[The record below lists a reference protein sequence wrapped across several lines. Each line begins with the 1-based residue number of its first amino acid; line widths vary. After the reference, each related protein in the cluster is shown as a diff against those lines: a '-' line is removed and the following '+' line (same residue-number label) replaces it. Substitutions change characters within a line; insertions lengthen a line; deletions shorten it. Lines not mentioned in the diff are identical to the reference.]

1 MPAFVRG
8 NGCGNHVATALPNA
22 RASMTF
28 CANKR
33 GKAND
38 MTSEIAVMNQRA
50 VALAADSAVTLIDGG
65 TVVVRNDQRKLYNLV
80 GGLPVGVMF
89 FGVADMMGHPW
100 EHLIEHYQ
108 KIAAPGPLPHIRDYA
123 TGFVGMLDNLEEF
136 FPKERQRDE
145 YKRLLASVFRYIFHL
160 AQYIRE
166 AGGTERQSIGDTTI
180 LEEAIARVWRDY
192 QSREDGS
199 PRGDLACFPQGF
211 GERVRRDYAAAIDE
225 LISYGFEP
233 FGLGKQAVQH
243 LKEIAVFAVVKD
255 LFLEDVTGLVFAG
268 FGADERYPVVTTWFV
283 SAIVGGIVKRAE
295 TSFDAIDG
303 DTRSKIR
310 VFADSE
316 VTNAFIRGI
325 DFNLERR
332 VYGALGT
339 LMNGLLDQVIGAFPN
354 ADAKLKDDIRRRF
367 QTDTIPQY
375 FDAFRGMIGE
385 YQQHA
390 YINPVLRVLEIAS
403 RAELAETARELVSLN
418 VFKKRI
424 MAQKQTVGGAIDV
437 AIISREGGF
446 QWHSRQGGG

>member
-1 MPAFVRG
+1 
-8 NGCGNHVATALPNA
+8 
-22 RASMTF
+22 
-28 CANKR
+28 
-33 GKAND
+33 

-65 TVVVRNDQRKLYNLV
+65 TVVVRNDQRKLYNLI
-80 GGLPVGVMF
+80 GSHPVGVMF

-100 EHLIEHYQ
+100 EHLIEHHQ
-108 KIAAPGPLPHIRDYA
+108 KKAKAGALPHIRDYA
-123 TGFVGMLDNLEEF
+123 GSFVGMLDNLEEF

-160 AQYIRE
+160 AQYLRE
-166 AGGTERQSIGDTTI
+166 SGGVERQSISDTTI
-180 LEEAIARVWRDY
+180 LEEAIERVWRDY
-192 QSREDGS
+192 QFREDGS
-199 PRGDLACFPQGF
+199 ARGNLSCFPQGF
-211 GERVRRDYAAAIDE
+211 AETVRKNYAGEIDE
-225 LISYGFEP
+225 LIAYGFAP
-233 FGLGKQAVQH
+233 FGLAKQAVAH
-243 LKEIAVFAVVKD
+243 LKEIAVCAVVKD

-268 FGADERYPVVTTWFV
+268 FGSEERYPVVTTWFV

-295 TSFDAIDG
+295 ASFDAIDG

-332 VYGALGT
+332 VYGALNS
-339 LMNGLLDQVIGAFPN
+339 LMYGLVDQVIGAFPG
-354 ADAKLKDDIRRRF
+354 ADAATREDIRRQF
-367 QTDTIPQY
+367 QSNYIPQY
-375 FDAFRGMIGE
+375 FDAFRGIIGD

-403 RAELAETARELVSLN
+403 RNELAETARELVSLN

>member
-1 MPAFVRG
+1 
-8 NGCGNHVATALPNA
+8 
-22 RASMTF
+22 
-28 CANKR
+28 
-33 GKAND
+33 

-80 GGLPVGVMF
+80 GGHPVGVMF

-108 KIAAPGPLPHIRDYA
+108 KKVKPGQLPHIRSYA
-123 TGFVGMLDNLEEF
+123 SGFVGMLDNLDEF
-136 FPKERQRDE
+136 FPRNRQQDE

-160 AQYIRE
+160 AQFLRE
-166 AGGTERQSIGDTTI
+166 SGGQERAHISDAAI
-180 LEEAIARVWRDY
+180 LEEAIERVWRDY
-192 QSREDGS
+192 QFREDGS
-199 PRGDLACFPQGF
+199 PRGNLACFPQGF
-211 GERVRRDYAAAIDE
+211 AETVRKNYSADMDE
-225 LISYGFEP
+225 VIAYGFQP
-233 FGLGKQAVQH
+233 FGLGKVALGH
-243 LKEIAVFAVVKD
+243 LKEIAVNCVVKD

-268 FGADERYPVVTTWFV
+268 FGTEERYPVVTTWFV

-295 TSFDAIDG
+295 ASFDQIDG

-332 VYGALGT
+332 VYGALNM
-339 LMNGLLDQVIGAFPN
+339 LMHALVDQVVAAFPS
-354 ADAKLKDDIRRRF
+354 ADPAVKEDIRRQF
-367 QTDTIPQY
+367 QTAYIPQY
-375 FDAFRGMIGE
+375 FDVFRGIIGD
-385 YQQHA
+385 YQQHT

-403 RAELAETARELVSLN
+403 RTELAETARELVSLN

>member
-1 MPAFVRG
+1 
-8 NGCGNHVATALPNA
+8 
-22 RASMTF
+22 
-28 CANKR
+28 
-33 GKAND
+33 

-108 KIAAPGPLPHIRDYA
+108 KIAKTGAQSHMRGYA
-123 TGFVGMLDNLEEF
+123 TSFVGMLDNLEEF
-136 FPKERQRDE
+136 FPKDRQRDE

-160 AQYIRE
+160 AQYLRE
-166 AGGTERQSIGDTTI
+166 SGGAERQSISDAAI
-180 LEEAIARVWRDY
+180 LEEAIERVWRDY
-192 QSREDGS
+192 QFRDDGT
-199 PRGDLACFPQGF
+199 PRGDLSCFPKGF
-211 GERVRRDYAAAIDE
+211 GETVRRNYTADVDE
-225 LISYGFEP
+225 VVAYGFQP
-233 FGLGKQAVQH
+233 FGLGKQALQR
-243 LKEIAVFAVVKD
+243 LREIAVFCVVKD

-268 FGADERYPVVTTWFV
+268 FGSEERYPVVTTYFV

-295 TSFDAIDG
+295 ASFDQIDG

-332 VYGALGT
+332 VYGALNM
-339 LMNGLLDQVIGAFPN
+339 LMHGLVDQVIGSFPN
-354 ADAKLKDDIRRRF
+354 ADPAVKEDIRRQF
-367 QTDTIPQY
+367 QSNYIPQY
-375 FDAFRGMIGE
+375 FDVFRGIIGD

-403 RAELAETARELVSLN
+403 RNELAETARELVSLN